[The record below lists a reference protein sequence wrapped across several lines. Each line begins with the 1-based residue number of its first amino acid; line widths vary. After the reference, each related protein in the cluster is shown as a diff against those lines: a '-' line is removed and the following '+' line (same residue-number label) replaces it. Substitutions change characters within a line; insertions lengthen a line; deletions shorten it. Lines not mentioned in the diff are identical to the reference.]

1 MVTDW
6 RALLGALAV
15 PLAPV
20 VFTLGAIQEP
30 QDCGAWWRWWRRR
43 ACVRAS
49 GGGGE
54 RPSAQSAM
62 QTTRRGLSPL
72 SACRAMLRGLNCTRE
87 GTEPA
92 LRWRLSEGNSP
103 ALRCASQV
111 GQLVSSKVGMWWR
124 DYMHVARRLQV
135 ARTPAPPP
143 PLVVRNVHAMLQV
156 ALVHQ
161 GVAPR
166 QRQQLRRVA
175 VRLDAQ
181 PTLVLAAVV
190 LGVSK
195 VRNWRLQG
203 AAWWRR
209 CSL

>member
-1 MVTDW
+1 MVTGWTHIHMVTDW
-6 RALLGALAV
+6 RAFLGALAV

-72 SACRAMLRGLNCTRE
+72 SARRAMLRGLNCTRE

-111 GQLVSSKVGMWWR
+111 GAAGEQQG
-124 DYMHVARRLQV
+124 
-135 ARTPAPPP
+135 
-143 PLVVRNVHAMLQV
+143 RNVVEGLHAC
-156 ALVHQ
+156 
-161 GVAPR
+161 
-166 QRQQLRRVA
+166 
-175 VRLDAQ
+175 
-181 PTLVLAAVV
+181 
-190 LGVSK
+190 S
-195 VRNWRLQG
+195 G
-203 AAWWRR
+203 AAAGGTHSSSTSSPGRPQR
-209 CSL
+209 ARHAAGQ